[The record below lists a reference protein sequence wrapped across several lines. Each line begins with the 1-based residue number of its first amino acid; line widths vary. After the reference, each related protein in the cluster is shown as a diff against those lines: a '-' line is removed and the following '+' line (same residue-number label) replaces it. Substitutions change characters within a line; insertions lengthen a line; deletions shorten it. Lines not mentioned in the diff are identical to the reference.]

1 MEQEKKY
8 RITELTWE
16 YHKNAERQ
24 AFVSQLLS
32 GTIDEKLYAT
42 YLYNQLKCYS
52 KLEQYALESS
62 LFLDTRNLPR
72 AEHIFY
78 DYRALWGDIGNPP
91 VETESTK
98 AYVEHLDT
106 IRGENEKLYAHIY
119 VRHLGDLSGGQM
131 IKRKTPGPNRYYIFR
146 HNEAKEYKRVAMNA
160 RREQEALNQYNRN
173 PRRVFDLSR
182 KGEDWRHSVS
192 RTYIEPDD
200 QDIITQPDASTQAE
214 ASAPSSIV

>member
-8 RITELTWE
+8 RIKELTWE

-24 AFVSQLLS
+24 DFVRLLLS

-52 KLEQYALESS
+52 KLEQYCLESS
-62 LFLDTRNLPR
+62 LFLDTLNLPR

-78 DYRALWGDIGNPP
+78 DYRALWGDIGSPP
-91 VETESTK
+91 IETESTK

-106 IRGENEKLYAHIY
+106 IRGENEKLYAHVY

-131 IKRKTPGPNRYYIFR
+131 IKRKTPGPNRYYIFK
-146 HNEAKEYKRVAMNA
+146 HGEGKR
-160 RREQEALNQYNRN
+160 
-173 PRRVFDLSR
+173 
-182 KGEDWRHSVS
+182 
-192 RTYIEPDD
+192 I
-200 QDIITQPDASTQAE
+200 
-214 ASAPSSIV
+214 

>member
-78 DYRALWGDIGNPP
+78 DYRALWGDIGTPP
-91 VETESTK
+91 VETERTK
-98 AYVEHLDT
+98 AYVKHLDT

-131 IKRKTPGPNRYYIFR
+131 IKKKTTGPNRYYIFK
-146 HNEAKEYKRVAMNA
+146 HNEAKEYKRIVKERIESYLNVYEINVLPEAIFCLESATKLFKEMYDLGKTNQVA
-160 RREQEALNQYNRN
+160 E
-173 PRRVFDLSR
+173 
-182 KGEDWRHSVS
+182 
-192 RTYIEPDD
+192 
-200 QDIITQPDASTQAE
+200 
-214 ASAPSSIV
+214 

>member
-146 HNEAKEYKRVAMNA
+146 HNEAKEYKRIVKERIESYLNVYEINVLPEAIFCFESATKLFKEMYDLGKTNQVA
-160 RREQEALNQYNRN
+160 E
-173 PRRVFDLSR
+173 
-182 KGEDWRHSVS
+182 
-192 RTYIEPDD
+192 
-200 QDIITQPDASTQAE
+200 
-214 ASAPSSIV
+214 

>member
-1 MEQEKKY
+1 MEKKY

-78 DYRALWGDIGNPP
+78 DYRALWGDIGIPP

-98 AYVEHLDT
+98 AYVKHLDT

-131 IKRKTPGPNRYYIFR
+131 IKKKTPGPNRYYIFK
-146 HNEAKEYKRVAMNA
+146 HNEAKEYKRIVKERIESYLNVY
-160 RREQEALNQYNRN
+160 EINVLPEAIFCFESATKLFKEMY
-173 PRRVFDLSR
+173 DLG
-182 KGEDWRHSVS
+182 KTD
-192 RTYIEPDD
+192 
-200 QDIITQPDASTQAE
+200 
-214 ASAPSSIV
+214 

>member
-42 YLYNQLKCYS
+42 FLYNQLKCYS

-131 IKRKTPGPNRYYIFR
+131 IKRKTPGPNRYYIFK
-146 HNEAKEYKRVAMNA
+146 HNEAKEYKRIVKERIESYLNVY
-160 RREQEALNQYNRN
+160 EINVLPEAIFCFESATKLFKEMY
-173 PRRVFDLSR
+173 DLG
-182 KGEDWRHSVS
+182 K
-192 RTYIEPDD
+192 TN
-200 QDIITQPDASTQAE
+200 
-214 ASAPSSIV
+214 

>member
-1 MEQEKKY
+1 MEKKY

-78 DYRALWGDIGNPP
+78 DYRALWGDIGTPP

-98 AYVEHLDT
+98 AYVKHLDT

-131 IKRKTPGPNRYYIFR
+131 IKKKTPGPNRYYIFK
-146 HNEAKEYKRVAMNA
+146 HGEAKEYKRIVKERIESYLNVYEINVLPEAIFCFESATKLFKEMYDLGKTNQVA
-160 RREQEALNQYNRN
+160 E
-173 PRRVFDLSR
+173 
-182 KGEDWRHSVS
+182 
-192 RTYIEPDD
+192 
-200 QDIITQPDASTQAE
+200 
-214 ASAPSSIV
+214 